1 MKYVKHIR
9 IKKVMKEIV
18 FNRKNYKT
26 YKDFYTQIY
35 KDLDGKSIPDWEDY
49 QDLCYSADALNEF
62 LWYCHNDNLKFVFV
76 NFDKEK
82 IALQKNYDDYE
93 YNIVFKVFD
102 RFVKNYQ
109 NNQLIVKMEE
119 QQ

>member
-1 MKYVKHIR
+1 
-9 IKKVMKEIV
+9 MKEIV
-18 FNRKNYKT
+18 FNRKDYQS
-26 YKDFYTQIY
+26 YKDFYEDVY
-35 KDLDGKSIPDWEDY
+35 NKLDGQENLDFDY
-49 QDLCYSADALNEF
+49 CEVPLGYSADTLNEF
-62 LWYCHNDNLKFVFV
+62 LWYYHNDNLKFVFV

-102 RFVKNYQ
+102 RFVRNYP
-109 NNQLIVKMEE
+109 NNQVIVKMEE